1 MSMNFVI
8 PQEYFIASRV
18 KKTEAVEVPVVE
30 KGKRNG
36 KRSRR

>member
-1 MSMNFVI
+1 MAVNFVI
-8 PQEYFIASRV
+8 PQEYIIASRV
-18 KKTEAVEVPVVE
+18 KNIEPMDVPAVE